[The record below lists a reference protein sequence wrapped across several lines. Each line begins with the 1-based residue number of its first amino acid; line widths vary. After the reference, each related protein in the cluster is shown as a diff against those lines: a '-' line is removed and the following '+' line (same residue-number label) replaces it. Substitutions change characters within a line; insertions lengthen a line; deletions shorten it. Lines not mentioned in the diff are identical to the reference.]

1 MNSNN
6 SVLLTRRVNIT
17 SAKYIIIH
25 LPRISCLNLH
35 TPITHQWVVIKAWWT
50 TFLFGKSL
58 FNRISCCVS
67 TVALGALSISHVLKK
82 AIRESRQAQKLSKL
96 GHSSQPNYEVLPNME
111 KSASDS
117 SVKASKEGHKIIVQ
131 TINRMSTFCSFSCSL
146 YNRCNMKSCYQWRV
160 IQSDGSNKKNVSKSR
175 IS

>member
-1 MNSNN
+1 MKAGEHKSW
-6 SVLLTRRVNIT
+6 VNLDT
-17 SAKYIIIH
+17 A
-25 LPRISCLNLH
+25 P
-35 TPITHQWVVIKAWWT
+35 
-50 TFLFGKSL
+50 
-58 FNRISCCVS
+58 
-67 TVALGALSISHVLKK
+67 
-82 AIRESRQAQKLSKL
+82 
-96 GHSSQPNYEVLPNME
+96 SQIMSMLPNME

-175 IS
+175 ISWEVDLEEAVIKQDRLCLFRWEHQIRDKVVLISDCPLNTQLMGICILVYSGCLEKDQYWGLYLHRHLCEHLE